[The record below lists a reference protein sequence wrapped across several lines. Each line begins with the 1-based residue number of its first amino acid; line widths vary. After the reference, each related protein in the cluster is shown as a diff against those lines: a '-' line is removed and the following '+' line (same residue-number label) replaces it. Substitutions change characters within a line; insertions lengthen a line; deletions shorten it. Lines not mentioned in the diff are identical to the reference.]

1 MATRLGKLLR
11 KIRIDRD
18 EYLKNMAEH
27 LGVTS
32 AYLSAIENGKRNMSD
47 ALLDRL
53 AEVYSL
59 TSEALTDLKEAAATS
74 KGKVEIGVADTSED
88 KKSVAWAFA
97 RKFDDLSDKQIS
109 EIKKILEDGD

>member
-27 LGVTS
+27 LGITS

-47 ALLDRL
+47 ALLQKL
-53 AEVYSL
+53 ADVYSL
-59 TSEALTDLKEAAATS
+59 TSDALADLKEAAAAS
-74 KGKVEIGVADTSED
+74 KGKVEIGVADSSED
-88 KKSVAWAFA
+88 KQSVAWAFA
-97 RKFDDLSDKQIS
+97 RKFENLSDKQIS